1 MFVDGNG
8 GTHEVDFEDMEKC
21 KASLLAPYSAKLID
35 GINQSEARRRGLI
48 LFCFIYLNVNARDAY
63 MLSLDR
69 KGFDVLGKVRSK
81 VTGDE
86 IDEYQWKQFRIT
98 FKEETR
104 DIESFC
110 QQLVEMEEDAIK
122 KVSSYSGLG

>member
-1 MFVDGNG
+1 
-8 GTHEVDFEDMEKC
+8 
-21 KASLLAPYSAKLID
+21 
-35 GINQSEARRRGLI
+35 
-48 LFCFIYLNVNARDAY
+48 
-63 MLSLDR
+63 MLSVDR
-69 KGFDVLGKVRSK
+69 KGFDILGKVRSK

-98 FKEETR
+98 FKEEAR